1 MINNNIQDHELNDER
16 YEIVDSFVNNTDVIN
31 FIKSV
36 EKIQRSLSDNN
47 IQPEE
52 MYRYLL
58 TLMLNQC

>member
-1 MINNNIQDHELNDER
+1 MIINNIQDHELNDER

>member
-1 MINNNIQDHELNDER
+1 MIINNIQDHELNDER

-31 FIKSV
+31 FINSV

>member
-31 FIKSV
+31 FINSV